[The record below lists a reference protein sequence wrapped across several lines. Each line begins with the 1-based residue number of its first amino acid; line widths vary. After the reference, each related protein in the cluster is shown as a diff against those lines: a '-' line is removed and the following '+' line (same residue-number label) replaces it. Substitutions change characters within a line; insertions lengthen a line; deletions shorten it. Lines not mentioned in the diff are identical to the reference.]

1 MKSLL
6 EFLIV
11 IAQIKSGNLHL
22 PTKHRKEANGKNNQE
37 DLVVFG
43 KKIKQQIITPS

>member
-11 IAQIKSGNLHL
+11 IAQIKSGNFHL

-43 KKIKQQIITPS
+43 KKIEQQIITPS